1 MRITLQDRL
10 LGEAMRISRRKALT
24 GVLAA
29 LAMAVTTPARTADV
43 EPAPVVTHQQISVDG
58 RTLAYTAEAGRLPI
72 RDVATGEPL
81 GHVFY
86 VAYRVPAPPGA
97 VRPIMFIWNGGPGL
111 PAASLHFE
119 GAGPR
124 RVEGDRLVDNAD
136 SWLTDADLVFMDPVA
151 TGFSRAVSP
160 QAEKV
165 FTSWIGDVMAS
176 TEFVRGW
183 VLTHGAEGVPLLIA
197 GQSYGAGRAGGV
209 AYQLLKRGLNVRGL
223 ALISNTTGLP
233 DYADRATIALAMHTG
248 DYAVTALY
256 YRKLPPEFGTTPDQ
270 ARAIAERWAR
280 ETYLPA
286 LQRIDR
292 LPDAERRQLAA
303 DLARHIGLQ
312 PAEID
317 PNTLRVTQGFFLEH
331 IGGGK
336 RLYYSD
342 YRAEEPYVAPPLQRG
357 VRYLR
362 HELGYATDLP
372 YFGVEP
378 ISDGFAPD
386 GVYPAP
392 VNGRWTH
399 STVYGATEAQ
409 IAQAQADFA
418 KTGAIGMGKFG
429 PSLPG
434 AADAMR
440 LSPGLRVFVAHG
452 AYDPLG
458 GCSMDAELGR
468 RLEPPFRG
476 RVTFRCYLSGHAI
489 YRDPR
494 PRAQLADDMR
504 ALARAAATP

>member
-1 MRITLQDRL
+1 
-10 LGEAMRISRRKALT
+10 MRISGRKALM
-24 GVLAA
+24 GALAA
-29 LAMAVTTPARTADV
+29 GALALAAPALAAGV
-43 EPAPVVTHQQISVDG
+43 EPAPVVTHQQIRLGG
-58 RTLAYTAEAGRLPI
+58 RMLAYTAEAGRLPI
-72 RDVATGEPL
+72 RDVATGEPI
-81 GHVFY
+81 GHLFY
-86 VAYRVPAPPGA
+86 VAYRAPAAPGT

-119 GAGPR
+119 GAGPK
-124 RVEGDRLVDNAD
+124 RVEGDRLLDNAD

-160 QAEKV
+160 EAENA
-165 FTSWIGDVMAS
+165 FTSWIGDVMA
-176 TEFVRGW
+176 TTAFVRGW
-183 VLTHGAEGVPLLIA
+183 VLTHGAEDIPLVIA
-197 GQSYGAGRAGGV
+197 GQSYGSGRAGSV

-233 DYADRATIALAMHTG
+233 DYADRPTIALAMHTG
-248 DYAVTALY
+248 DYAVAALY

-270 ARAIAERWAR
+270 ARATAERWAR

-286 LQRIDR
+286 LKRIDQ
-292 LPDAERRQLAA
+292 LSDAERLELAA

-312 PAEID
+312 PADID
-317 PNTLRVTQGFFLEH
+317 AKTLRVTQGFFLER

-362 HELGYATDLP
+362 HDLGYASDLP

-378 ISDGFAPD
+378 IEDGFAPD
-386 GVYPAP
+386 GVYPKP

-399 STVYGATEAQ
+399 TTVYGATEAQ

-429 PSLPG
+429 PNLPG
-434 AADAMR
+434 AADAMK
-440 LSPGLRVFVAHG
+440 LSPSLRVFVAHG

-468 RLEPPFRG
+468 RLEPPYRG

-489 YRDPR
+489 YRDAL
-494 PRAQLADDMR
+494 PRAQFADDMR
-504 ALARAAATP
+504 ALARAAAKP